1 MDPSIPRQ
9 QSSVSRALSTYNMSF
24 WSPMFP
30 WDASASEI
38 LSEEASEEIGQS
50 TDSVV
55 WGPSFWM
62 RSASEILS
70 EEASEDTISNPP
82 YWYSFGQWNASTSEI
97 LNEEALETG
106 QSADGF

>member
-50 TDSVV
+50 TDSFR
-55 WGPSFWM
+55 WMGFW
-62 RSASEILS
+62 RASASEILS
-70 EEASEDTISNPP
+70 EKASEDTISNPP
-82 YWYSFGQWNASTSEI
+82 YWIPFGQWNASASEI
-97 LNEEALETG
+97 LNEEASETG